1 MANPVTPDTP
11 TREMTLAEWMA
22 QLPVFHRAHREYV
35 ELLQDRALP
44 PARPAEPTSEES
56 DEEWANRDNRETL
69 EKIAAEC
76 FAAGFSTPDGTV
88 LALVRRVIEAA
99 KSAPLPSG
107 EPTSEAVAWH
117 QHPSVTEVA
126 RQLHRHLATANRSA
140 QWLNEAYELCQR
152 LGDSVAA
159 ISTHPAPLPSADVEA
174 AIQDYGNRL
183 LVFQSLGGIGNARAL
198 DDARAALLALYRAPV
213 QSPSREVDAA
223 VTDLVN
229 GIEDAANACH
239 DATVWRDEGTWDA
252 HIQPHI
258 ARLLAPFRAPVQT
271 SGAQETRS
279 GLSGVNARNRTPA
292 TSPEGADHNG

>member
-1 MANPVTPDTP
+1 MTTNTP
-11 TREMTLAEWMA
+11 TTAGDETARDGCASPQLHEAREAVIA
-22 QLPVFHRAHREYV
+22 AF
-35 ELLQDRALP
+35 DRWGSTGDDAPYSEVHTRWQEALRKLDHFAYFAALP
-44 PARPAEPTSEES
+44 SVP
-56 DEEWANRDNRETL
+56 
-69 EKIAAEC
+69 
-76 FAAGFSTPDGTV
+76 
-88 LALVRRVIEAA
+88 VR
-99 KSAPLPSG
+99 
-107 EPTSEAVAWH
+107 EAVAWH
-117 QHPSVTEVA
+117 LHPSVTEVA

-213 QSPSREVDAA
+213 QSPSREVEAA